1 MCHHR
6 KCSGLFDHLVGAA
19 EQRWQD
25 LDAELFC
32 RLAVRSIISGHQ
44 PSNIRCPLFPHVSGR
59 TRLRSRA
66 CPSNKAKHE
75 PLVAKLVPDTSAA
88 EVATAVRTL
97 AITLYFLRRNGDP
110 IAVTADLAGDPI
122 TVFNPRLCGRTVLLV
137 AA

>member
-1 MCHHR
+1 MPSC
-6 KCSGLFDHLVGAA
+6 
-19 EQRWQD
+19 
-25 LDAELFC
+25 
-32 RLAVRSIISGHQ
+32 LAVRSITSGHQ

-59 TRLRSRA
+59 TTLRSRA
-66 CPSNKAKHE
+66 CPRNKAKHE
-75 PLVAKLVPDTSAA
+75 LLVAKLVNPGTPAA

-122 TVFNPRLCGRTVLLV
+122 TVFNPRLCGRTVLPV